1 MRLRG
6 RGSERGASAVE
17 FAIIASLLF
26 MILFGTIQFGIAY
39 NRYQGLQAAA
49 REGARLASVDA
60 TVTDIIN
67 RVEQSVSVI
76 DTTVVDTPGLCI
88 TNGSSNGNPTIDN
101 RLCIAIQYIDS
112 SGTAHDVTN
121 NGSNGTTP
129 PCDQAFASN
138 GANPQI
144 EVVAKYKMPILIP
157 FVGNNIKPVVTGDA
171 IFRCEK

>member
-1 MRLRG
+1 
-6 RGSERGASAVE
+6 
-17 FAIIASLLF
+17 

-39 NRYQGLQAAA
+39 NRYQGLQAAS

-60 TVTDIIN
+60 TVTEIID
-67 RVEQSVSVI
+67 RVKQSVSVI
-76 DTTVVDTPGLCI
+76 DTTTTDTPGLCI

-144 EVVAKYKMPILIP
+144 KDGAKYKMPILIRYI
-157 FVGNNIKPVVTGDA
+157 GNNIKPAVTGNT
-171 IFRCEK
+171 IIRRKQ